1 MRKFLSDLN
10 DNGQLL
16 MIKAEIDPR
25 EISAIISRAHAPVLM
40 EKVSGYDHFS
50 IASGF
55 FTRREMIAKIL
66 NCPEKKVAQGFNEAL
81 KQMISPVEVA
91 TGPVKERIMKGTDVD
106 LTELPI
112 PLMHVYD
119 GAPYITGG
127 IVIAK
132 DPLGEFGT
140 NLGMYRLMYRTKNT
154 TGIDLVI
161 ASDLRTF
168 YQRAL
173 TLNKPL
179 PISVAIGVHPALMM
193 AASYKAPLG
202 LSEYE
207 VAGGIQRAPVELTV
221 SETNNIL
228 VPAHA
233 EIVLEGEILPIGWV
247 EPEGPFGE
255 FAGYQGEV
263 KWNPVVKFN
272 CITLREKAIYY
283 ALGMPWEN
291 VWLQGPSTE
300 VSVLRALINAGIKV
314 HEVRSTTGGAC
325 FWQVLISIEKRAGE
339 GKNAL
344 LSALSVGGVKYAVVT
359 DSDVNIYDQEEVDKA
374 LVFRV
379 RPAEDVVILQGLRAN
394 HIDPTVEAWKLP
406 KGELPVTS
414 KIGIDATIPEGIPLQ
429 RYQIAQPYG
438 LDSARIKDYFTA
450 KKEDNLR

>member
-16 MIKAEIDPR
+16 IIKKEIDPR
-25 EISAIISRAHAPVLM
+25 DISAIISHAQAPVLM
-40 EKVSGYDHFS
+40 ENVSGYDNFS
-50 IASGF
+50 IAGGF
-55 FTRREMIAKIL
+55 FSKRAIIAKIL
-66 NCPEKKVAQGFNEAL
+66 NCSDKKVAQGFNEAV
-81 KQMISPVEVA
+81 KRMISPMQVA
-91 TGPVKERIMKGTDVD
+91 KSPVKERIMKGTDVD

-112 PLMHVYD
+112 PLMHVHD
-119 GAPYITGG
+119 GGPYITGG
-127 IVIAK
+127 IVIAE

-154 TGIDLVI
+154 TGIDLVN

-173 TLNKPL
+173 KINKPL

-193 AASYKAPLG
+193 AATYKAPLG

-207 VAGGIQRAPVELTV
+207 IAGGIQGAPVELTV
-221 SETNNIL
+221 SETNDIL

-233 EIVLEGEILPIGWV
+233 EIILEGEILPIGWV

-263 KWNPVVKFN
+263 KWNPIVRFN

-291 VWLQGPSTE
+291 DWLLAPSTE
-300 VSVLRALINAGIKV
+300 FSVLRALINAGIKV

-325 FWQVLISIEKRAGE
+325 FWHVIISIEKRAGE

-344 LSALSVGGVKYAVVT
+344 LSALSVGAIKFAVVT
-359 DSDVNIYDQEEVDKA
+359 DSDVNIFDQEEVDRA
-374 LVFRV
+374 LIFRV
-379 RPAEDVVILQGLRAN
+379 RPEEDVVILKGVRAN
-394 HIDPTVEAWKLP
+394 HVDPTVEAWKLP

-414 KIGIDATIPEGIPLQ
+414 KIGIDATIPESIPLQ

-438 LDSARIKDYFTA
+438 LDLAHIKDYFTSE
-450 KKEDNLR
+450 KEDNLR

>member
-1 MRKFLSDLN
+1 MRKFLSDLS
-10 DNGQLL
+10 DSGQLL
-16 MIKAEIDPR
+16 IIKEKIDPR
-25 EISAIISRAHAPVLM
+25 DISAIISHAQAPVLM
-40 EKVSGYDHFS
+40 EKVSGYDNFS

-55 FTRREMIAKIL
+55 FTKRETIAKIL
-66 NCPEKKVAQGFNEAL
+66 NCSDKKVAQGFNEAL
-81 KQMISPVEVA
+81 EHMVSPIQVA
-91 TGPVKERIMKGTDVD
+91 KSPVKERIMKGIEVD

-112 PLMHVYD
+112 PLMHVLD
-119 GAPYITGG
+119 GGPYITGG
-127 IVIAK
+127 IVIAE

-154 TGIDLVI
+154 TGIDLVT

-173 TLNKPL
+173 KLGKSL
-179 PISVAIGVHPALMM
+179 PISVAIGVHPALML

-207 VAGGIQRAPVELTV
+207 VAGGIQGAPVELTV
-221 SETNNIL
+221 SETNDIL
-228 VPAHA
+228 VPAQA
-233 EIVLEGEILPIGWV
+233 EIILEGEILPSGWV

-263 KWNPVVKFN
+263 KWNPIVRFN
-272 CITLREKAIYY
+272 CITLRKKAIYY

-291 VWLQGPSTE
+291 VWLAAPSTE

-325 FWQVLISIEKRAGE
+325 FWQVIVSIEKRAGE

-344 LSALSVGGVKYAVVT
+344 LSALSVGDIKFAVVT
-359 DSDVNIYDQEEVDKA
+359 DSDVDIYDQEEVDRA

-379 RPAEDVVILQGLRAN
+379 RPEEDVVILKGLRAK

-429 RYQIAQPYG
+429 RYKIAQPYG
-438 LDSARIKDYFTA
+438 LDVAHLKDYFIP